1 MIISGESWWYYLNSI
16 LYYQG
21 FAILHELAH
30 LVCAISLG
38 LVTLSDLC
46 RDGLWKTFL
55 LEATFFRRVSVP
67 YPEEQWKVELLKASG
82 WFASATIAII
92 LHFLHR
98 NGAKGFTNKKPL
110 YLFASYLVVVD
121 AFATDALG
129 FRQLFTL
136 ERAAIA
142 PNVLTV
148 FCGNF
153 GAIILH
159 RAWFEKGGNFIYD
172 IIEKMIQI
180 TMMRGAQS
188 GGIVTFRCK
197 ETKGDTTDGHPT
209 FDMHGSRTRVVKS
222 KRGDLSKMLRAKMKN
237 WSFPSPNKNPNYL
250 DTIRERV
257 FFAGHTRFATT
268 SKATFDGTHPHQWS
282 KPKTLNVYNMEKLKD
297 NDLEDLSLGN
307 AVKGTSIMKRLTKS
321 GVREIATPTKT
332 RVENFISHNGDFE
345 YYSLNGET
353 YEFETIQEWLEK
365 ALETPRPSSVDSAA
379 IAGVIDLIRS
389 KGSFMLSVRY
399 VVCLGLPTSR
409 IDADIDLPSHREYD
423 VIAKV
428 FEDSLHELQTTTPYP
443 LHIMAEDEGKRMDL
457 ARKCAC
463 NLTENT
469 AISESLKKFVRNEET
484 GAGLYNFAVAVVNA
498 FFDNDLLQTV
508 RIFMSNA
515 KGSFGLCAMSSLDA
529 HRQVCL
535 AARGQTMSLAFY
547 PRKQLILWGS
557 EQAAVKAGLNMDSPE
572 MFPSGN
578 SLDTSVLNLKEDVL
592 RLDLDDL
599 GGEIC
604 LVDYAQDIYETS
616 PVSVPN
622 RDIKAESVMHNQARL
637 YIISEEGHHHHKEGT
652 LLYHRMTKLTKNR
665 LITDL
670 QPDSSDLIANDIR
683 DTPGICASIQDD
695 WLGVGNDSMFSLNRL
710 TAWNLGR
717 CLKSRLEK
725 YANKEL
731 HTCPNRVDIL
741 VTGCEV
747 SLWLAEQFASDLQK
761 SFPKLR
767 IVAVSSNKLLGL
779 YGQEEINIP
788 TIGHSI
794 SEQSLNLD
802 DAITVSLPLLILF
815 PVKCL

>member
-1 MIISGESWWYYLNSI
+1 MVRDCFLALKKNNSI
-16 LYYQG
+16 
-21 FAILHELAH
+21 A
-30 LVCAISLG
+30 
-38 LVTLSDLC
+38 
-46 RDGLWKTFL
+46 L
-55 LEATFFRRVSVP
+55 LLFSSVF
-67 YPEEQWKVELLKASG
+67 S
-82 WFASATIAII
+82 
-92 LHFLHR
+92 
-98 NGAKGFTNKKPL
+98 
-110 YLFASYLVVVD
+110 
-121 AFATDALG
+121 
-129 FRQLFTL
+129 
-136 ERAAIA
+136 
-142 PNVLTV
+142 
-148 FCGNF
+148 
-153 GAIILH
+153 
-159 RAWFEKGGNFIYD
+159 
-172 IIEKMIQI
+172 
-180 TMMRGAQS
+180 
-188 GGIVTFRCK
+188 
-197 ETKGDTTDGHPT
+197 
-209 FDMHGSRTRVVKS
+209 
-222 KRGDLSKMLRAKMKN
+222 
-237 WSFPSPNKNPNYL
+237 SFVP
-250 DTIRERV
+250 
-257 FFAGHTRFATT
+257 
-268 SKATFDGTHPHQWS
+268 
-282 KPKTLNVYNMEKLKD
+282 
-297 NDLEDLSLGN
+297 
-307 AVKGTSIMKRLTKS
+307 
-321 GVREIATPTKT
+321 
-332 RVENFISHNGDFE
+332 GDFE

-423 VIAKV
+423 DIAKV
-428 FEDSLHELQTTTPYP
+428 FEDSLHKLQTTTPYP
-443 LHIMAEDEGKRMDL
+443 LHIMAEDAGKRMDL

-463 NLTENT
+463 NLTDNT
-469 AISESLKKFVRNEET
+469 AVREALKKFVRNEET

-515 KGSFGLCAMSSLDA
+515 KGSFGLCTMSSLDA

-578 SLDTSVLNLKEDVL
+578 SLDTSILNLKEDVL

-637 YIISEEGHHHHKEGT
+637 YIVSEEGHHHHKEGT

-670 QPDSSDLIANDIR
+670 QPDSQDLIANDIR

-725 YANKEL
+725 YANKEF

-802 DAITVSLPLLILF
+802 DAITVSLSLPNLF
-815 PVKCL
+815 RIFVNYNFCHVFSVDYTNFAMIFF